1 MPHLLVLQPLTANAQ
16 PFYFNLNTAA
26 FDALQRNSAYN
37 WSGQVRLVG
46 GRRCRASAWARRA
59 SCSKGAVFP
68 LRRQVGNQEKVV
80 GLEQL
85 EALRRLAERREP
97 LILSSGYG
105 EVQMG
110 LWCLVRISENQSAL
124 LGNGAPRKQTFDLE
138 FKRYGDDLPNR

>member
-1 MPHLLVLQPLTANAQ
+1 MGEESILL
-16 PFYFNLNTAA
+16 
-26 FDALQRNSAYN
+26 
-37 WSGQVRLVG
+37 
-46 GRRCRASAWARRA
+46 
-59 SCSKGAVFP
+59 KGAVFP
-68 LRRQVGNQEKVV
+68 LRRQVGNQERSSVWSA
-80 GLEQL
+80 